1 MKKKLSQCLTDF
13 SLCLHIP
20 EVYEDI
26 PSETDILLQKVSDTL
41 SNVLPISSSLVPEP
55 SPPLETSYKATSIET
70 NIVVPDGSA
79 IKLEPENSFFEI
91 KNESDNLYRSCV
103 DLSVGNGL
111 SASTPNITA
120 MNSQQ
125 DTSDYVSAMGEDLS
139 ISNWEY
145 QLPAPP
151 SAFRDSHSSTFD
163 DYDTVTLGS
172 VEAFKE
178 PAMSPNTELTDTT
191 DSSDKNSKSTKNL
204 LNSTEVNCN
213 QKASK
218 EKMDLVSETEI
229 DIKQTASKSIIKH
242 APTASKQKSETDSDL
257 RKEMISEL
265 ENKIETNILVQTV
278 NKDFDRRNM
287 DSLSAPKLAPVDNT
301 LSNFTITTYTRQKSL
316 DIFEEFE
323 EPSDCARNSEERFIK
338 TFATLLRNNAGA
350 YNYDK
355 KTATRNTHL
364 INNLSHNGKTMKN
377 KSEKM
382 NVNNAD
388 CKIEPKI
395 RDHSDALP
403 YKWQSFNATN
413 DKTNIQ
419 RSKSYISMSNN
430 IKYQKETQGINA
442 RKRESQIE
450 PEITGMQKVTSVAD
464 LSTDTLRGNEKFS
477 QWRDNILKNQKE
489 PTKEKQL
496 QSLQVI

>member
-1 MKKKLSQCLTDF
+1 M
-13 SLCLHIP
+13 
-20 EVYEDI
+20 
-26 PSETDILLQKVSDTL
+26 
-41 SNVLPISSSLVPEP
+41 VPEP
-55 SPPLETSYKATSIET
+55 SFLLETNHKATSIET
-70 NIVVPDGSA
+70 NIAAPDGSA
-79 IKLEPENSFFEI
+79 IKLEPENSFFEV
-91 KNESDNLYRSCV
+91 KNESDLYRSCV

-120 MNSQQ
+120 TNSQQ

-151 SAFRDSHSSTFD
+151 SAFRDSHSPISN

-178 PAMSPNTELTDTT
+178 SAISPITELIDTT

-204 LNSTEVNCN
+204 LNSAEINCN
-213 QKASK
+213 QEALK

-229 DIKQTASKSIIKH
+229 DIKQTASESTIK
-242 APTASKQKSETDSDL
+242 PTASKQKSETDSDL

-265 ENKIETNILVQTV
+265 ENKIETGTLVQTV
-278 NKDFDRRNM
+278 NKDFDRRNI

-301 LSNFTITTYTRQKSL
+301 LSNFTITTYTRQRSI
-316 DIFEEFE
+316 DIFDEFE
-323 EPSDCARNSEERFIK
+323 ESSDCARNSEERFIK
-338 TFATLLRNNAGA
+338 TFATLSRNNTGA
-350 YNYDK
+350 CNYDK
-355 KTATRNTHL
+355 KSRNTHL
-364 INNLSHNGKTMKN
+364 SNNLSHNGKTTEN
-377 KSEKM
+377 KSE

-388 CKIEPKI
+388 CKMEPKI
-395 RDHSDALP
+395 RDHSNALP
-403 YKWQSFNATN
+403 YKRQSFNATN

-430 IKYQKETQGINA
+430 IKYQKEIQGINA
-442 RKRESQIE
+442 KKRESQTE
-450 PEITGMQKVTSVAD
+450 PEITGMQKVASVAD
-464 LSTDTLRGNEKFS
+464 LSTDTLRGNVKFS

-496 QSLQVI
+496 QSLQVRFR